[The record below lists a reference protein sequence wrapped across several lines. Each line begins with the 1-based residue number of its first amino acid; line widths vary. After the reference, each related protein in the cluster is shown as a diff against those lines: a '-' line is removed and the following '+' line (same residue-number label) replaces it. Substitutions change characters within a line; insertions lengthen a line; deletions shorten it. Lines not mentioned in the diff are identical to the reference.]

1 MIGEVLN
8 FAYDQCAKL
17 GYAMGFGAMEGL
29 VIYLGLLAI
38 IVLKLFNSK
47 SKAKQQVKREVYMI
61 ISNQLNIFKKQI
73 ILAETLG
80 VFVRKNSLKI
90 YKKIKLEVKTSNLF
104 I

>member
-1 MIGEVLN
+1 MIGEVLS

-47 SKAKQQVKREVYMI
+47 SKANQQVKREVYMI

-73 ILAETLG
+73 ILAEIFE
-80 VFVRKNSLKI
+80 VFVRTNSLKI
-90 YKKIKLEVKTSNLF
+90 YKKIKNKLY
-104 I
+104 

>member
-1 MIGEVLN
+1 MIGEVLS

-47 SKAKQQVKREVYMI
+47 SKANQQVKREVYML

-73 ILAETLG
+73 VLEETLK
-80 VFVRKNSLKI
+80 VFVRTNSLKI
-90 YKKIKLEVKTSNLF
+90 YKKIKNKLY
-104 I
+104 